1 MCIFFNHF
9 SLLFCLHCIQSYQL
23 RKIFFTTKK
32 DNHFLMALLNHIL
45 CISSKDIV
53 FCFCC
58 YHLVFC
64 FLISVT
70 FKLWFVLC
78 DSKVRAEDP
87 DVDANGQ
94 ITYSIDFG
102 NSKGY
107 FTIDENT
114 GEITLAK
121 TIPLQENQ
129 ILEFPLYVTAK
140 DGRFFYYYSYYCC
153 C

>member
-1 MCIFFNHF
+1 M
-9 SLLFCLHCIQSYQL
+9 
-23 RKIFFTTKK
+23 
-32 DNHFLMALLNHIL
+32 
-45 CISSKDIV
+45 
-53 FCFCC
+53 
-58 YHLVFC
+58 
-64 FLISVT
+64 
-70 FKLWFVLC
+70 LC

-140 DGRFFYYYSYYCC
+140 DGRFFHYYSYYCC